1 MSQKYCRIHHLVM
14 NMRKV
19 ELRMNEQM
27 KYEVI
32 KDLVDHNGNKNRA
45 SRKLGLSRRQIDRLI
60 VKYQENGKSAFV
72 HGNRSRKPVSTL
84 DKAISEDIILLYKN
98 KYQGWNFKHFH
109 EWLVEKENVKVSYK
123 FVYNVLTKEGIL
135 SPKARKKTKREFAK
149 KKLLQEKKINLA
161 MSEEQIE
168 TIISHEIA
176 LEDSHPRGEKPKYF
190 GEIIEQD
197 GSIHNW
203 FGDIKSC
210 LHLAIDKATSTIVG
224 AYFDTQET
232 LNGYYHVLYQ
242 ILTNYGIPYKF
253 FTDNRTVFN
262 YMSLNPDKR
271 TSDKDVLT
279 QYGYACKQLGIE
291 LETSSVSQAKGL
303 IERTNG
309 TFQGRLVNELK
320 LHGITTMEEA
330 NKYLLDVFVP
340 DFNRRFSMDYS
351 KFQSVF
357 ETSPSKEKI
366 NYTLAVL
373 TPRKIDNGNSIKYYG
388 KYYQPYL
395 NGELKCFM
403 PKTEC
408 LVIKAFNGE
417 LLVTIDEQVFELK
430 ELSRN
435 KKISK
440 EFDEVIEK
448 KEKKK
453 YIPPMSHPWKL
464 ASFKKQQQKSHYQHQ
479 YA

>member
-1 MSQKYCRIHHLVM
+1 
-14 NMRKV
+14 MRKV
-19 ELRMNEQM
+19 ELRMKEKE
-27 KYEVI
+27 KYDVI
-32 KDLVDHNGNKNRA
+32 KELVDHNGNKNRA
-45 SRKLGLSRRQIDRLI
+45 CKKLGISKRQVNRLI
-60 VKYQENGKSAFV
+60 IKYKEKGKAGFV
-72 HGNRSRKPVSTL
+72 HGNRTRKPINAL
-84 DKAISEDIILLYKN
+84 DKSISEDIILLYKS
-98 KYQGWNFKHFH
+98 KYQDWNFNHF
-109 EWLVEKENVKVSYK
+109 KEFLKKDENIDVSYD
-123 FVYNVLTKEGIL
+123 FIYRTLTKEGIL
-135 SPKARKKTKREFAK
+135 SPKARKKTKHEYTK
-149 KKLLQEKKINLA
+149 QKLLQEKKINLA
-161 MSEEQIE
+161 MSDEQIE
-168 TIISHEIA
+168 TIVSHEVA
-176 LEDSHPRGEKPKYF
+176 LENAHPRGEKPKYF
-190 GEIIEQD
+190 GEVIEQD
-197 GSIHNW
+197 GSIHIW
-203 FGDIKSC
+203 FGGVKTC

-224 AYFDTQET
+224 AWFDKQET

-279 QYGYACKQLGIE
+279 QYGYACKQLGID
-291 LETSSVSQAKGL
+291 LETSSVSQSKGL

-320 LHGITTMEEA
+320 LHGIITIEEA
-330 NKYLLDVFVP
+330 NKYLLEVFVP
-340 DFNRRFSMDYS
+340 YFNQRFAMNYK
-351 KFQSVF
+351 KFPSVF
-357 ETSPSKEKI
+357 EASPSKEKI

-395 NGELKCFM
+395 SNELKCFA

-408 LVIKAFNGE
+408 LVIKAFNGD
-417 LLVTIDEQVFELK
+417 LLVTIDEQVLELK

-435 KKISK
+435 ERFSK
-440 EFDEVIEK
+440 EFDEVIEF
-448 KEKKK
+448 KEQKK

-464 ASFKKQQQKSHYQHQ
+464 ESFKKQMRKSHYQHQ